1 MKKPWLPLVVVVLVS
16 LAPVV
21 RADEDVPSAF
31 GQLIAQIVA
40 LVVGEEADLAPDAQS
55 NGAGGPGDQAE
66 IGDLFPP
73 WG

>member
-21 RADEDVPSAF
+21 RADEDAPSAF

-40 LVVGEEADLAPDAQS
+40 LVMGEEADLAPDAQP
-55 NGAGGPGDQAE
+55 NGTTGPGDQAE
-66 IGDLFPP
+66 IGDQFPP